1 MVLKK
6 GDRKK
11 AGEGS
16 DKDSVGEALIGGIKR
31 VESLDT
37 KEAGITQNK
46 GEPRG
51 EKIKRLGRR
60 KEVVELTSEERK
72 SIAIQLGFL

>member
-37 KEAGITQNK
+37 RRQGS
-46 GEPRG
+46 P
-51 EKIKRLGRR
+51 KIK
-60 KEVVELTSEERK
+60 ENPEERK
-72 SIAIQLGFL
+72 